1 MVVPTVDP
9 HHYGCSHHQFFWGLF
24 FGVIPVG
31 YHGNFINNNNNNN
44 NNKGGWILCL
54 EKSFLGGEEGFTMHK
69 ILLYELHWIFF
80 FGLVSDK
87 EHSPGNPPKKIKMK
101 LVWRV
106 LFCSL
111 IIQWDECAVP
121 LK

>member
-1 MVVPTVDP
+1 MVVPTIDP
-9 HHYGCSHHQFFWGLF
+9 HHYGCSHHQFFGGLF
-24 FGVIPVG
+24 FGVIPIR
-31 YHGNFINNNNNNN
+31 YHGNFIN
-44 NNKGGWILCL
+44 NNKGGWILCS

-80 FGLVSDK
+80 WGLLTDK
-87 EHSPGNPPKKIKMK
+87 ENSPGNPPKKKTMK

-106 LFCSL
+106 LFYSL
-111 IIQWDECAVP
+111 IIQWDGCAIP